1 MEEKNEL
8 GYPAIPETED
18 ERELLK
24 FIRQI
29 HSKSVLTEESL
40 TVTDI
45 FKLIEL
51 LSPEDS
57 KTIRNARKNYG
68 RLKNRTIGTI
78 CVDIIPRLFVGSLW
92 KYESESSESIIK
104 WSKWN
109 RRFQRIY
116 EYQRELEQQ
125 IEKVETEKGYIREHE
140 HHEIVRTVRKE
151 CRQKCDDLEYE
162 KDKEIVSLQ
171 IQMKKDRHHINHLEG
186 TVEYLTKQLDLL
198 SRPATDTKPEALP
211 DPV

>member
-1 MEEKNEL
+1 MEAKNEL
-8 GYPAIPETED
+8 GYAAVPETED

-24 FIRQI
+24 FIRLL
-29 HSKSVLTEESL
+29 HNKNVLTEESL
-40 TVTDI
+40 TVTDV

-78 CVDIIPRLFVGSLW
+78 CIDIIPRLFVGSLW

-109 RRFQRIY
+109 RRFHRIY
-116 EYQRELEQQ
+116 EYQHELEQQ

-140 HHEIVRTVRKE
+140 HRELVREVRKE
-151 CRQKCDDLEYE
+151 CRQKCDDIEHE
-162 KDKEIVSLQ
+162 KDKEIMILK
-171 IQMKKDRHHINHLEG
+171 IQKKKDSHHIQHLEG
-186 TVEYLTKQLDLL
+186 KCGYLTKQLDLL
-198 SRPATDTKPEALP
+198 STPAP
-211 DPV
+211 DN